1 MPTLPSTIS
10 LNGEELTLQEFE
22 QVVRLGAPVSLSES
36 AVEKMNRSR
45 STVESLVRDGRTVY
59 GITTGFGKFSDTLI
73 DRSQSAELQINLI
86 RSHACGAGEPLDE
99 ETVRGMML
107 LRANALAKGYSG
119 IRPVTVETLIQLLNN
134 HIHPV
139 IPSQGS
145 LGASGDL
152 APLAHMSLP
161 LLGEGE
167 VIRHGRRMDAATAL
181 EQAGISPVRLEAKE
195 GLALINGTQMMAS
208 LTALSILDT
217 HRLLLAADVI
227 AAMTLEALGGI
238 PHAFHPLL
246 HAARGQQGQIETAR
260 RMRQLLSG
268 SQRTTRPGEK
278 RVQDAYSLRCIP
290 QVHGASLD
298 AYHYVQE
305 VVVRELN
312 AATDN
317 PLLFPGEG
325 EVISGGNF
333 HGQPLAL
340 AADFLA
346 IAVAELGS
354 ISERRTER
362 LVNPQLSGLP
372 AFLTRNGG
380 LHSGYMILQYL
391 AASLVSENKT
401 LCHPASV
408 DSIPS
413 SANQEDHV
421 SMGSIAARKL
431 RAVIQNV
438 TRTLAVEYL
447 CAAQALEYGEG
458 RLGTGTEAAYRLIRE
473 QIPPLTD
480 DRVGH
485 PDVEEAAG
493 LIRSSRLDEAV
504 RKNIQPDLD
513 S

>member
-1 MPTLPSTIS
+1 MSSTIT
-10 LNGEELTLQEFE
+10 LNGEDLTLEEFE
-22 QVVRLGAPVSLSES
+22 QVVRWGAPVSLSES

-73 DRSQSAELQINLI
+73 DRSQSTELQMNLI
-86 RSHACGAGEPLDE
+86 RSHACGAGNPLDE

-134 HIHPV
+134 KIHPV

-152 APLAHMSLP
+152 APLAHMSLS

-167 VIRHGRRMDAATAL
+167 VIHHGRRMDAATAL
-181 EQAGISPVRLEAKE
+181 EQVGIPPVRLEAKE
-195 GLALINGTQMMAS
+195 GLALINGTQMMTS
-208 LTALSILDT
+208 LAALSILDT

-246 HAARGQQGQIETAR
+246 HEARGQLGQTETALR
-260 RMRQLLSG
+260 LRQLLSG

-298 AYHYVQE
+298 AYHYVQQ

-317 PLLFPGEG
+317 PLLFPEEG

-431 RAVIQNV
+431 RTVIQNV

-458 RLGTGTEAAYRLIRE
+458 QLGTGTEAAYRLLRE
-473 QIPPLTD
+473 QVPPLTD

-485 PDVEEAAG
+485 TDVEKAAG
-493 LIRSSRLDEAV
+493 LIRNGRLDETV
-504 RKNIQPDLD
+504 RKHLQSNLD
-513 S
+513 

>member
-1 MPTLPSTIS
+1 MSNIPSSIP
-10 LNGEELTLQEFE
+10 LDGEQLTLHDFE
-22 QVVRLGAPVSLSES
+22 KVVRLGARVSLSTT

-45 STVESLVRDGRTVY
+45 SMVESLVRGGRTVY
-59 GITTGFGKFSDTLI
+59 GITTGFGKFSDTVI

-86 RSHACGAGEPLDE
+86 RSHACGTGEPLDE

-107 LRANALAKGYSG
+107 LRANALAKGNSG
-119 IRPVTVETLIQLLNN
+119 IRPTTVETLIHLLNEG
-134 HIHPV
+134 IHPR

-152 APLAHMSLP
+152 APLAHMALP

-167 VIRHGRRMDAATAL
+167 VIWHGKQMKAATAL
-181 EQAGISPVRLEAKE
+181 EQAGIPPIRLQAKE

-217 HRLLLAADVI
+217 QRLLLAADVI
-227 AAMTLEALGGI
+227 ASMTLEALGGI

-246 HAARGQQGQIETAR
+246 HEARGQQGQTEIAAR
-260 RMRQLLSG
+260 MQKLLAG
-268 SQRTTRPGEK
+268 SHRTTLPGEK

-298 AYHYVQE
+298 AYRYVRG
-305 VVVRELN
+305 VVMRELN

-317 PLLFPGEG
+317 PLLFPEDG

-346 IAVAELGS
+346 IATAELGS

-372 AFLTRNGG
+372 PFLTRKGG

-431 RAVIQNV
+431 HSVIKNV

-447 CAAQALEYGEG
+447 CAVQALEYGEG
-458 RLGTGTEAAYRLIRE
+458 QMGIGTEAARRLLRE
-473 QIPPLTD
+473 TVPPLEG
-480 DRVGH
+480 DREGH
-485 PDVEEAAG
+485 MDVEKAAE
-493 LIRSSRLDEAV
+493 LIQNGRLEEAV
-504 RKNIQPDLD
+504 KNQIEPDPD
-513 S
+513 

>member
-167 VIRHGRRMDAATAL
+167 VIRHGRRMDSATAL

-227 AAMTLEALGGI
+227 AAMTLEALSGI

-317 PLLFPGEG
+317 PLLFPEEG

-485 PDVEEAAG
+485 PDVEEVAG
-493 LIRSSRLDEAV
+493 LIRSGRLDEAV

>member
-1 MPTLPSTIS
+1 MTHSVLLID
-10 LNGEELTLQEFE
+10 GEKLTLHDFE
-22 QVVRLGAPVSLSES
+22 RVIRGEVKVRLASE
-36 AVEKMNRSR
+36 ALEKMDHSR
-45 STVESLVRDGRTVY
+45 ELVDQLVREGRTVY
-59 GITTGFGKFSDTLI
+59 GVTTGFGKFSDTVI
-73 DRSQSAELQINLI
+73 DRSQSAELQKNLI
-86 RSHACGAGEPLDE
+86 RSHACGVGEFLDE

-119 IRPVTVETLIQLLNN
+119 VRTSTVETLLHLLNRG
-134 HIHPV
+134 IHPV
-139 IPSQGS
+139 IPAQGS

-152 APLAHMSLP
+152 APLAHMILP

-167 VIRHGRRMDAATAL
+167 VTWKGVRMAASDAL
-181 EQAGISPVRLEAKE
+181 RQAEIPRLSLEAKE

-208 LTALSILDT
+208 LTALS
-217 HRLLLAADVI
+217 LLEAEHLLWAADTV
-227 AAMTLEALGGI
+227 AGMTLESLGGI
-238 PHAFHPLL
+238 PNAFDPLL
-246 HAARGQQGQIETAR
+246 HEARGQTGQIAAASR
-260 RMRQLLSG
+260 IRKLLSG
-268 SQRTTRPGEK
+268 SGRVTRPGER

-298 AYHYVQE
+298 AYEFVRG
-305 VVVRELN
+305 VVERELN

-317 PLLFPGEG
+317 PLLFAKE
-325 EVISGGNF
+325 EKVISGGNF

-340 AADFLA
+340 AADFLT

-372 AFLTRNGG
+372 PFLTQNGG
-380 LHSGYMILQYL
+380 LHSGYMILQYV

-431 RAVIQNV
+431 RTVITN
-438 TRTLAVEYL
+438 TARTLAVEYL
-447 CAAQALEYGEG
+447 CAAQALEFSEG
-458 RLGTGTEAAYRLIRE
+458 KMGAGTETAHRLLR
-473 QIPPLTD
+473 QSVPPLTG
-480 DRVGH
+480 DRESRS
-485 PDVEEAAG
+485 DVETAAR
-493 LIRSSRLDEAV
+493 LILSGRLTFEV
-504 RKNIQPDLD
+504 RKSLD
-513 S
+513 GEID